1 MLLRIL
7 ESTQGMCNGS
17 RLTVRAFQNHVIDAE
32 IATSIQYVK
41 IKLRF
46 SCNKRDVKYF
56 NSLSL
61 YFITNLDSNSL
72 EPIRKIITS
81 LLAII

>member
-1 MLLRIL
+1 MAQVNQGTSQENTTKTRLKNISIL
-7 ESTQGMCNGS
+7 VV
-17 RLTVRAFQNHVIDAE
+17 TVCQDE
-32 IATSIQYVK
+32 IETFLY
-41 IKLRF
+41 
-46 SCNKRDVKYF
+46 KRDVKYF

-61 YFITNLDSNSL
+61 YFITNLDYNSL